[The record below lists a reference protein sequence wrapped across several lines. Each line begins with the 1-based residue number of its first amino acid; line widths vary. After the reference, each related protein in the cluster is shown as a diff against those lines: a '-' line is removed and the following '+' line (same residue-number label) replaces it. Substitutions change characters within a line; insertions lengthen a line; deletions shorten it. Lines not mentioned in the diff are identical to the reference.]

1 MKVDLKSIILAGV
14 PQTDVTISDGRVIK
28 LRAFLVKE
36 LKLLM
41 LAKEGGSEDKMIL
54 QVMQQCVL
62 TEGVDVEMLPAFDIE
77 TMYLQ
82 LYMLSKGSS
91 IVDVS
96 FVCQNEVD
104 GKICGHKVGTR
115 VNLKTIKLD
124 KDINSDNLIKVNGD
138 MTLEMRYPSVLEQEY
153 FAAVKTVEQ
162 AAAKLIDMCLN
173 CVKKINVKDQTLI
186 VGEDIHKEELGELME
201 LVSGDVFEKI
211 TKFIEN
217 TPMLHTHL
225 ALKCGKCGHEEAVEL
240 RGLADFFD

>member
-96 FVCQNEVD
+96 FVCQNEVE
-104 GKICGHKVGTR
+104 GKICGHKV
-115 VNLKTIKLD
+115 
-124 KDINSDNLIKVNGD
+124 
-138 MTLEMRYPSVLEQEY
+138 
-153 FAAVKTVEQ
+153 
-162 AAAKLIDMCLN
+162 
-173 CVKKINVKDQTLI
+173 
-186 VGEDIHKEELGELME
+186 
-201 LVSGDVFEKI
+201 
-211 TKFIEN
+211 
-217 TPMLHTHL
+217 
-225 ALKCGKCGHEEAVEL
+225 
-240 RGLADFFD
+240 